1 MLFNTLAN
9 LQGLIAIDTERAQ
22 HMLEQLIRYLRA
34 TLNSARTQNHAQT

>member
-34 TLNSARTQNHAQT
+34 TPQFSTHSKPH